1 MTVLFKKKVL
11 VMGLGLFGGG
21 LGVTRFLVREGARV
35 TVTDLRSEEDLRESV
50 EALKGLPVSLKLG
63 GHDEADFLA
72 ADLIVANPAVPRHS
86 EYLSLAERAGI
97 PVTTEINLFFER
109 CRGRIMGVTG
119 SSGKTTTTLLAGE
132 ILRKVYPE
140 TRVGGNLGRPL
151 IEEVDGIPPDAPV
164 VLELSSFQL
173 DRLGDLG
180 RSPNL
185 AVVTNFAPNH
195 LDIHGSLGAYKKAK
209 QGILLH
215 QREDDGAVL
224 NADDPE
230 VWTWACLCA
239 GQVHGF
245 SVEGEVERGAFL
257 RDSTIFGRKG
267 ERTTPVCPAGDLV
280 LPGRHNIANAL
291 SATAAVQA
299 WGVGEG
305 PIAHVLR
312 TFRGARHRLE
322 LIAEVN
328 GVRYI
333 NDSIA
338 TTPDR
343 TVAAL
348 HAYAT
353 PILLI
358 AGGYDKGLSYEDLVQ
373 VVVSKVR
380 HLFLL
385 GPTADRI
392 TSALEKRGEADLQ
405 VHRSADLSEAVQE
418 SACLARPGEIVL
430 LSPAS
435 ASYDAFRNFQERG
448 DHFVTLVKQL
458 QNLNPGA

>member
-1 MTVLFKKKVL
+1 
-11 VMGLGLFGGG
+11 MGLGLFGGG

-50 EALKGLPVSLKLG
+50 EPLKGLPVSLKLG

-86 EYLSLAERAGI
+86 EYLSLAERAGV

-109 CRGRIMGVTG
+109 CRGRIMGITG
-119 SSGKTTTTLLAGE
+119 TSGKTTTTLLAGE
-132 ILRKVYPE
+132 ILRKAYPE

-151 IEEVDGIPPDAPV
+151 IEEVDGIPADAPV

-173 DRLGDLG
+173 DRLSDLG

-195 LDIHGSLGAYKKAK
+195 LDVHESLGAYKKAK

-215 QREDDGAVL
+215 QRGDDKAVL

-230 VWTWACLCA
+230 VWSWAGLCA
-239 GQVHGF
+239 GQVYGF
-245 SVEGEVERGAFL
+245 SVDGEVERGAFL
-257 RDSTIFGRKG
+257 QDSKIFGRKG
-267 ERTTPVCPAGDLV
+267 ERTTTVCPAGDLV
-280 LPGRHNIANAL
+280 LPGRHNTANAL
-291 SATAAVQA
+291 AATAAVQA
-299 WGVGEG
+299 WGVGEW

-322 LIAEVN
+322 LVAEVN

-348 HAYAT
+348 DAFAN

-358 AGGYDKGLSYEDLVQ
+358 AGGYDKGLSYEDLIPA
-373 VVVSKVR
+373 VVSKVR

-392 TSALEKRGEADLQ
+392 TSAMEKRGADIH
-405 VHRSADLSEAVQE
+405 VHLSADLSEAVQQ

-435 ASYDAFRNFQERG
+435 ASYDAFRNFEERG